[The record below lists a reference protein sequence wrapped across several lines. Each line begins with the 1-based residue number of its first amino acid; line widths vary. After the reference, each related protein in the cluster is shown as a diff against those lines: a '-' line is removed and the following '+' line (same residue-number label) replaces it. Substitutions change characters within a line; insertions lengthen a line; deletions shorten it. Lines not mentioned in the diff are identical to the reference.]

1 MRARRLE
8 SLASAEFAR
17 VKCDRVLA
25 RDFRRGSRA
34 LVCDVNEKGLQKK
47 LVVPL
52 VASELAPAES
62 SGPERERERE

>member
-17 VKCDRVLA
+17 VKCDHVLM

-47 LVVPL
+47 FVVPL
-52 VASELAPAES
+52 IASELAPAES
-62 SGPERERERE
+62 SGSGLERERE